1 MSRRSFLPI
10 MKNRTR
16 QHYVM
21 SPGVSPGMAFVSW
34 DSGEDPYQRM
44 NDYLPEEE
52 STDQRCERPQRNW
65 AQAVKHLTQVWSRRV
80 RQPLWRQ
87 AAKPAASA

>member
-1 MSRRSFLPI
+1 MSRRRLLLT

-21 SPGVSPGMAFVSW
+21 SPGISQGMAFVSW
-34 DSGEDPYQRM
+34 DAGEDPYLRAS
-44 NDYLPEEE
+44 DYSPEVEKPAE
-52 STDQRCERPQRNW
+52 RCGSPQRPW
-65 AQAVKHLTQVWSRRV
+65 VQAAKHLTQVWSRRV

>member
-1 MSRRSFLPI
+1 MSRRSLLLT

-21 SPGVSPGMAFVSW
+21 SPGIFPGLAFVSW
-34 DSGEDPYQRM
+34 DSGEDPYLRAD
-44 NDYLPEEE
+44 DYLPDEEKPAK
-52 STDQRCERPQRNW
+52 QCERPQRDW
-65 AQAVKHLTQVWSRRV
+65 AQAAKHLTQVWSRRV

>member
-1 MSRRSFLPI
+1 

-21 SPGVSPGMAFVSW
+21 SPGMFPGMAFVGW
-34 DSGEDPYQRM
+34 DAGEDPYLRAS
-44 NDYLPEEE
+44 DYLEAEKPAE
-52 STDQRCERPQRNW
+52 RCGSPQRPW
-65 AQAVKHLTQVWSRRV
+65 LQAAKHLTKVWSRRV

-87 AAKPAASA
+87 ASKPGVSA

>member
-1 MSRRSFLPI
+1 MSRRSLLLT

-21 SPGVSPGMAFVSW
+21 SPGIFPGMASVSW
-34 DSGEDPYQRM
+34 DSGEDPYQRAD
-44 NDYLPEEE
+44 DYLIDEEKPAE
-52 STDQRCERPQRNW
+52 RCEGPQRNW
-65 AQAVKHLTQVWSRRV
+65 AQAAKHLTKVWSRRV

-87 AAKPAASA
+87 AAKPVASA

>member
-1 MSRRSFLPI
+1 

-16 QHYVM
+16 QHYVI

-34 DSGEDPYQRM
+34 DSGEDPYLRAS
-44 NDYLPEEE
+44 DYLPE
-52 STDQRCERPQRNW
+52 DQPAERCESPQRPGV
-65 AQAVKHLTQVWSRRV
+65 QAAKHLTKVWSRLV